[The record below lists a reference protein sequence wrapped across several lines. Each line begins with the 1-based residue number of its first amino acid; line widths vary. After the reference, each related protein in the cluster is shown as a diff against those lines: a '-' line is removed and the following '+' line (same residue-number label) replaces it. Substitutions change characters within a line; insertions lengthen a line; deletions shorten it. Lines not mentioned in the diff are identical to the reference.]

1 MRIFKRLAFI
11 SIFLLPQ
18 IVAVAA
24 PSIGLGYTPKY
35 PQNFKHFDYVN
46 PDAPKGG
53 KIILPGFGNFDSFN
67 PYILKGVSVDGLGD
81 LIFETLMVQ
90 SSDEP
95 YSLYGH
101 IANDIVLAKNKLSV
115 TFKINPLA
123 RFSDGSPIL
132 AEDVKIS
139 FDTIKS
145 DKGHPSYR
153 FYWADIKQA
162 IVIDSRTIR
171 FDFSRINPELHLI
184 AAQIPVFSHK
194 WVEGESFDK
203 LSRKQPIGSGPYTIK
218 KYSLGKDITYQR
230 NPNYWAKDLPVR
242 KGMFN
247 FDTVIYKYYKDN
259 SVMLEA
265 LKAGEFD
272 FKLVNHSKKWA
283 RDYIG
288 EKFDTNKIIKEE
300 LKHHN
305 NAGMQGFVFNTRREL
320 FKDKRVRRAL
330 ALAFD
335 FTWSNN
341 MLFYNQYTR
350 CDSYFSNSELAS
362 SGLPQGKELELLNR
376 YKKDLPSEVFNSVWQ
391 PPVTKG
397 KGGLRANLV
406 TASKLLKEAGWFIKE
421 GVLQNKKGKR
431 FEFDVLL
438 AQKGFERI
446 LAPFSYNLRKLGII
460 LHYRTVD
467 VSLYIRRSRTFDFD
481 LMVSSYPQSQS
492 PGNELYNLWHSSSA
506 NEEGSRNL
514 IGINNKVVDKLIE
527 HVVFAKNREEV
538 VIAAR
543 ALDRVMLHEEY
554 LIPNWYIAVHRI
566 AYWDKF
572 SYPSD
577 LPLYFSAENWVLSS
591 WWKKESSNNGLNK

>member
-1 MRIFKRLAFI
+1 MRIFKQLAFV
-11 SIFLLPQ
+11 SIFLIPQ
-18 IVAVAA
+18 IVAIAA

-35 PQNFKHFDYVN
+35 PANFKHFDYVN
-46 PDAPKGG
+46 PNAPKGG

-67 PYILKGVSVDGLGD
+67 PYILKGVAVDGLGD

-90 SSDEP
+90 STDEP

-101 IANDIVLAKNKLSV
+101 IANDIKLAKNKLSV
-115 TFKINPLA
+115 TFKLNPRA

-132 AEDVKIS
+132 AKDVKIS

-162 IVIDSRTIR
+162 VIVNNRTIR
-171 FDFSRINPELHLI
+171 FEFARVNPELHLI
-184 AAQIPVFSHK
+184 TAQIPVFSHK
-194 WVEGESFDK
+194 WVKGESFDK
-203 LSRKQPIGSGPYTIK
+203 LSRKKPIGSGPYTIE
-218 KYSLGKDITYQR
+218 KYSLGRDITYQR
-230 NPNYWAKDLPVR
+230 NKSYWAKDLPTR

-247 FDTVIYKYYKDN
+247 FDTVVYKYYKDN
-259 SVMLEA
+259 TVMLEA
-265 LKAGEFD
+265 LKAGEYD
-272 FKLVNHSKKWA
+272 FKLVNHSKQWA
-283 RDYIG
+283 RDYVG
-288 EKFDTNKIIKEE
+288 EKFDSKKIIKEE

-305 NAGMQGFVFNTRREL
+305 NAGMQGFVFNTRRPL

-330 ALAFD
+330 TLAFD
-335 FTWSNN
+335 FNWSNS

-362 SGLPQGKELELLNR
+362 GGLPKGKELVLLNR
-376 YKKDLPSEVFNSVWQ
+376 YRKDLPSEVFDKVWM
-391 PPVTKG
+391 PPSTKN
-397 KGGLRANLV
+397 KGDLRKNLI
-406 TASKLLKEAGWFIKE
+406 TAAALLNDAGWFVKE
-421 GVLQNKKGKR
+421 GVLQNKDGLR

-446 LAPFSYNLRKLGII
+446 LAPFAYNLRKLGIL

-467 VSLYIRRSRTFDFD
+467 VSLYIRRNRTFDFD
-481 LMVSSYPQSQS
+481 LMVASYPQSQS

-514 IGINNKVVDKLIE
+514 IGINNKVVDKLID
-527 HVVFAKNREEV
+527 HIVFAENREEV

-554 LIPNWYIAVHRI
+554 LIPNWYIAVHRL

-572 SYPSD
+572 SYPKK
-577 LPLYFSAENWVLSS
+577 LPLYFSAESWVLST
-591 WWKKESSNNGLNK
+591 WWKN

>member
-1 MRIFKRLAFI
+1 MRIFIQLAFV
-11 SIFLLPQ
+11 SICFLPM
-18 IVAVAA
+18 AFASAA

-35 PQNFKHFDYVN
+35 ADDFKHFDYVN
-46 PDAPKGG
+46 PRAPKGG
-53 KIILPGFGNFDSFN
+53 KIILPGFGNYDSFN
-67 PYILKGVSVDGLGD
+67 PYILKGVAVDGLSA
-81 LIFETLMVQ
+81 LVFETLMVQ
-90 SSDEP
+90 STDEP
-95 YSLYGH
+95 YSLYSH
-101 IANDIVLAKNKLSV
+101 IANDIRLAKNKLSV
-115 TFKINPLA
+115 TFKLNPQA

-132 AEDVKIS
+132 SKDVKVT

-162 IVIDSRTIR
+162 VIVNDRTIR
-171 FDFSRINPELHLI
+171 FDFSRVNPELHLI

-194 WVEGESFDK
+194 WVEGVSFDK
-203 LSRKQPIGSGPYTIK
+203 LSRKQPIGSGPYTIE
-218 KYSLGKDITYQR
+218 KYSLGRDITYQR
-230 NPNYWAKDLPVR
+230 NKNYWAKDLPTR

-247 FDTVIYKYYKDN
+247 FDKVIYKYYKD
-259 SVMLEA
+259 STVMLEA

-272 FKLVNHSKKWA
+272 FKLVNHSKQWA
-283 RDYIG
+283 RDYVG
-288 EKFDTNKIIKEE
+288 EKFDSKKIIKEE

-320 FKDKRVRRAL
+320 FSDKRVRRAL
-330 ALAFD
+330 SLAFD
-335 FTWSNN
+335 FGWSNS

-362 SGLPQGKELELLNR
+362 QGLPKGKELELLNR
-376 YKKDLPSEVFNSVWQ
+376 YKKDLPKEVFDTVWH
-391 PPVTKG
+391 PPIVQDKG
-397 KGGLRANLV
+397 DLRKNLIK
-406 TASKLLKEAGWFIKE
+406 ASALLKEAGWFVKD
-421 GVLQNKKGKR
+421 GVLQNNKGKR

-446 LAPFSYNLRKLGII
+446 LAPFAYNLRKLGII

-554 LIPNWYIAVHRI
+554 LIPNWYIAEHRL

-572 SYPSD
+572 SYPSN
-577 LPLYFSAENWVLSS
+577 LPLYFSAESWALSS
-591 WWKKESSNNGLNK
+591 WWEKPVNTNESNK

>member
-1 MRIFKRLAFI
+1 M
-11 SIFLLPQ
+11 PQ
-18 IVAVAA
+18 IAAIAA

-35 PQNFKHFDYVN
+35 PVDFKHFDYVN
-46 PDAPKGG
+46 PNAPKGG

-67 PYILKGVSVDGLGD
+67 PYILKGVSVEGLGD

-90 SSDEP
+90 STDEP

-101 IANDIVLAKNKLSV
+101 IANDIRLAKNKLSV
-115 TFKINPLA
+115 TFKLNPLA

-132 AEDVKIS
+132 AKDVKIS

-153 FYWADIKQA
+153 FYWADIKKA
-162 IVIDSRTIR
+162 VIVNDRTIR
-171 FDFSRINPELHLI
+171 FEFARLNPELHLI
-184 AAQIPVFSHK
+184 TAQIPVFSHK
-194 WVEGESFDK
+194 WIEGEAFDK
-203 LSRKQPIGSGPYTIK
+203 LSRKKPIGSGPYTIE
-218 KYSLGKDITYQR
+218 KYSLGRDITYQR
-230 NPNYWAKDLPVR
+230 NKNYWAKDLPTR

-247 FDTVIYKYYKDN
+247 FDTVVYKYYKDN
-259 SVMLEA
+259 TGMLEA

-272 FKLVNHSKKWA
+272 FKLVNHSKQWA
-283 RDYIG
+283 RDYVG
-288 EKFDTNKIIKEE
+288 EKFDSKKIIKEE

-330 ALAFD
+330 TLAFD
-335 FTWSNN
+335 FNWSNS

-362 SGLPQGKELELLNR
+362 KGLPKGKELALLNR
-376 YKKDLPSEVFNSVWQ
+376 YKKDLPNDVFNKVWM
-391 PPVTKG
+391 PPSTKN
-397 KGGLRANLV
+397 KGDLRKNLIV
-406 TASKLLKEAGWFIKE
+406 AAALLKEAGWFVVE
-421 GVLQNKKGKR
+421 GVLQNKDGLR

-446 LAPFSYNLRKLGII
+446 LAPFAYNLRKLGIV

-467 VSLYIRRSRTFDFD
+467 VSLYIRRNRTFDFD
-481 LMVSSYPQSQS
+481 LMVASFPQSQS
-492 PGNELYNLWHSSSA
+492 PGNELYNIWHSSSS
-506 NEEGSRNL
+506 NQEGSRNL
-514 IGINNKVVDKLIE
+514 IGINNKVVDKLVDHI
-527 HVVFAKNREEV
+527 VFAENREDV

-554 LIPNWYIAVHRI
+554 LIPNWYIAVHRL

-572 SYPSD
+572 SYPQN
-577 LPLYFSAENWVLSS
+577 LPLYFSAENWVLST
-591 WWKKESSNNGLNK
+591 WWSK

>member
-1 MRIFKRLAFI
+1 MRILKHLAFV
-11 SIFLLPQ
+11 SIFLLYQ
-18 IVAVAA
+18 VVAAAA

-35 PQNFKHFDYVN
+35 PTNFKHFDYVN
-46 PDAPKGG
+46 PNAPKGG
-53 KIILPGFGNFDSFN
+53 TIILPGFGNFDSFN
-67 PYILKGVSVDGLGD
+67 PYILKGGAVDGLGD

-90 SSDEP
+90 STDEP

-101 IANDIVLAKNKLSV
+101 IAEDIQLAKNKLSV
-115 TFKINPLA
+115 TFKLNPLA

-132 AEDVKIS
+132 AKDVKIS

-162 IVIDSRTIR
+162 VVINKRTVR
-171 FDFSRINPELHLI
+171 FDFTRLNPELHLI

-194 WVEGESFDK
+194 WIEGESFDK
-203 LSRKQPIGSGPYTIK
+203 LSRKIPIGSGPYIIT
-218 KYSLGKDITYQR
+218 KYSLGRDITYQR
-230 NPNYWAKDLPVR
+230 NKNYWAKDLSTR

-247 FDTVIYKYYKDN
+247 FDTVVYKYYKD
-259 SVMLEA
+259 STVMLEA

-272 FKLVNHSKKWA
+272 FKLVNHSKQWA
-283 RDYIG
+283 RDYVG
-288 EKFDTNKIIKEE
+288 EKFDSKNIIKEE

-320 FKDKRVRRAL
+320 FNDKRVRRAL
-330 ALAFD
+330 TLAFD
-335 FTWSNN
+335 FNWSNS

-350 CDSYFSNSELAS
+350 CDSYFSNSELAAK
-362 SGLPQGKELELLNR
+362 GLPKGKELELLNKYR
-376 YKKDLPSEVFNSVWQ
+376 KDLPKEIFNKVWV
-391 PPVTKG
+391 PPSTNKEG
-397 KGGLRANLV
+397 DLRKNLIE
-406 TASKLLKEAGWFIKE
+406 ASRLLKEAGWVIKN
-421 GVLQNKKGKR
+421 GILQNKKGKH

-446 LAPFSYNLRKLGII
+446 LAPFAYNLRKLGIV

-481 LMVSSYPQSQS
+481 LMVASYPQSQS

-506 NEEGSRNL
+506 KSEGSRNL
-514 IGINNKVVDKLIE
+514 MGINNQVIDKLIE
-527 HVVFAKNREEV
+527 HVVFAKNRDS
-538 VIAAR
+538 VITAAR
-543 ALDRVMLHEEY
+543 ALDRVMLHQEY
-554 LIPNWYIAVHRI
+554 LIPNWYIAVHRL

-572 SYPSD
+572 SYPKK
-577 LPLYFSAENWVLSS
+577 LPLYFSAENWALST
-591 WWKKESSNNGLNK
+591 WWKK

>member
-1 MRIFKRLAFI
+1 M
-11 SIFLLPQ
+11 LLVQ
-18 IVAVAA
+18 AVANAA
-24 PSIGLGYTPKY
+24 PSVALGYTPKY
-35 PQNFKHFDYVN
+35 PNNFKHFGYVN
-46 PDAPKGG
+46 PNAPKGG
-53 KIILPGFGNFDSFN
+53 KIVLPGFGNFDSFN
-67 PYILKGVSVDGLGD
+67 PYILKGVSVDGLST

-90 SSDEP
+90 STDEP

-101 IANDIVLAKNKLSV
+101 IANDIKLAKNKLSV
-115 TFKINPLA
+115 TFKLNPKA

-132 AEDVKIS
+132 ARDVKIS

-162 IVIDSRTIR
+162 VIVNNRTIR
-171 FDFSRINPELHLI
+171 FDFIRMNPELHLI
-184 AAQIPVFSHK
+184 AAQIPIFSHK
-194 WVEGESFDK
+194 WIEGESFDK
-203 LSRKQPIGSGPYTIK
+203 LSRKIPVGSGPYTIK
-218 KYSLGKDITYQR
+218 KYTLGKDITYTR
-230 NPNYWAKDLPVR
+230 DKNYWAKDLSTR

-247 FDTVIYKYYKDN
+247 FDSVVYKYYKDTT
-259 SVMLEA
+259 VMLEA

-288 EKFDTNKIIKEE
+288 EKFNTKKIIKEE
-300 LKHHN
+300 IKYHN
-305 NAGMQGFVFNTRREL
+305 NAGMQGFVFNTRRPL
-320 FKDKRVRRAL
+320 FSDKRVRRAL
-330 ALAFD
+330 SLAFD
-335 FTWSNN
+335 FNWSNN
-341 MLFYNQYTR
+341 MLFYNQYRR
-350 CDSYFSNSELAS
+350 CDSYFSNSELAAT
-362 SGLPQGKELELLNR
+362 GLPKGKELALLNR
-376 YKKDLPSEVFNSVWQ
+376 YRKDLPEAVFNKVWL
-391 PPVTKG
+391 PPSTKN
-397 KGGLRANLV
+397 KGDLRKNLV
-406 TASKLLKEAGWFIKE
+406 KAAALLKEAGWVIKN
-421 GVLQNKKGKR
+421 GFLQNKDGMK

-506 NEEGSRNL
+506 KEEGSRNL
-514 IGINNKVVDKLIE
+514 MGVNNKVVDKLID
-527 HVVFAKNREEV
+527 HVVFAKNRAEL

-554 LIPNWYIAVHRI
+554 LIPNWYIDVHRI

-572 SYPSD
+572 NYPTN
-577 LPLYFSAENWVLSS
+577 LPLYFSAEGWVLSS
-591 WWKKESSNNGLNK
+591 WWNKSKSKPLQLSDK